1 MKYKKTV
8 QQRRIK
14 IKVPDSWETHYTEV
28 RGLNKLIDSKPIKQL
43 RSNQLRTYYRRKLDG
58 LGLNAAKLRND
69 CMIDMLAGIALGA
82 LDECLLYD
90 GDDTRI

>member
-8 QQRRIK
+8 QQRRFIRNVPMCWESRYLDIK
-14 IKVPDSWETHYTEV
+14 GV
-28 RGLNKLIDSKPIKQL
+28 NKLINSKPIKKI
-43 RSNQLRTYYRRKLDG
+43 RFNQLRTYYRRNLDG
-58 LGLNAAKLRND
+58 LGLNTAKLRHD
-69 CMIDMLAGIALGA
+69 CMVDMLAGVALGA

>member
-8 QQRRIK
+8 QQRRFIRN
-14 IKVPDSWETHYTEV
+14 VPMCWESCYLDI
-28 RGLNKLIDSKPIKQL
+28 RGVNKLITSKPIKKI
-43 RSNQLRTYYRRKLDG
+43 RFNQLRTYYRRNLDG

-90 GDDTRI
+90 GDDTRE